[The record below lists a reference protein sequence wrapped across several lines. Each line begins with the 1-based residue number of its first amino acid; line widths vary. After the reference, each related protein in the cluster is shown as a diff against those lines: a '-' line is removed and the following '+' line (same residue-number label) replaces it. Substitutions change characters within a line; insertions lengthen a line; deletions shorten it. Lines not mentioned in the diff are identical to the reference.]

1 MTDDTSHKI
10 DRTLSEVVK
19 AAARERPGPD
29 WGAVKRANHEMAIIW
44 LALQDD
50 DVVADALQDSD
61 FDSVE
66 ELIDDLREREFDD
79 DFYPLRRVRG
89 VQT

>member
-19 AAARERPGPD
+19 DAARDRAGPD

-50 DVVADALQDSD
+50 DVVDSALQDSD
-61 FDSVE
+61 FDS
-66 ELIDDLREREFDD
+66 LDDLVADVRDREFDS
-79 DFYPLRRVRG
+79 DFEPLADLCG
-89 VQT
+89 AKP

>member
-19 AAARERPGPD
+19 DAARDRAGPD

-44 LALQDD
+44 LAFQDE
-50 DVVADALQDSD
+50 DVVDDALQDSG
-61 FDSVE
+61 FDSLGDLV
-66 ELIDDLREREFDD
+66 DDVRDREFDS
-79 DFYPLRRVRG
+79 DFDPIAVIHG
-89 VQT
+89 AKP